1 MRLEPSWSDVRLVV
15 FDLDGTLVDSVADLA
30 HAVND
35 AILLLEPGAEP
46 LPLERVRAYIGNGAR
61 RLMTRSLDAAR
72 IEIDVEASLPTFLE
86 CYRKRM
92 LETTRLYPG
101 VGEALA
107 RMSGRPLAVLTNK
120 PGDMSRA
127 ILAGLGVAHHFV
139 RVLGGGDGP
148 AHKPDPAGLRLLMAE
163 SHSAPQET
171 VMVGDSA
178 IDVDTAR
185 AAGALAVGV
194 TYGFAP
200 ESLSASPP
208 DLLVD
213 DLRRLSDLIAP
224 DRPSTVLG

>member
-1 MRLEPSWSDVRLVV
+1 MNWRGVRLVV
-15 FDLDGTLVDSVADLA
+15 FDLDGTLIDSVVDLA

-35 AILLLEPGAEP
+35 AILRLEPGAEP
-46 LPLERVRAYIGNGAR
+46 LPLERVRTYIGNGAR

-86 CYRKRM
+86 CYRRRM

-101 VGEALA
+101 VSEALD
-107 RMSGRPLAVLTNK
+107 RMSARALAVLTNK

-127 ILAGLGVAHHFV
+127 ILEGLGVAHHFV
-139 RVLGGGDGP
+139 RILGGGDGP

-163 SHSAPQET
+163 SHALPGET

-185 AAGALAVGV
+185 AAGTLAVGV

-200 ESLSASPP
+200 DSLSASAP
-208 DLLVD
+208 DLLID
-213 DLRRLSDLIAP
+213 DLRRLPDLVAP
-224 DRPSTVLG
+224 DRPLTVLG